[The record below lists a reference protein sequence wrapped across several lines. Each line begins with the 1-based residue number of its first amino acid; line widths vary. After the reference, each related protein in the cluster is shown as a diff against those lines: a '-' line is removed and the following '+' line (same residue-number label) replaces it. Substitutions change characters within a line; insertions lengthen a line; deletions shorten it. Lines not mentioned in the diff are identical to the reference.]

1 MSQQQQRMPPQQ
13 HVIHNSPK
21 LSPKLAENNL
31 EQDIEEDVELPENEN
46 LELSAALNLAE
57 DGDLN
62 TLLVMELKRPLIII
76 ALSIVFALPALNRS
90 LLSFIP
96 KLANDAGN
104 MNLLG
109 IIVKAI
115 LVGLLYYVLDKCF

>member
-1 MSQQQQRMPPQQ
+1 MPPQQ
-13 HVIHNSPK
+13 QQNSPK
-21 LSPKLAENNL
+21 LSPKPAEDNL
-31 EQDIEEDVELPENEN
+31 EHVEEDVELSENEN
-46 LELSAALNLAE
+46 LELSTALNLAE

-104 MNLLG
+104 MNFLG